1 MKKVLKYTAILFT
14 ITLIITLTKVF
25 AYTFNDINLPA
36 FKATHVSRSQ
46 EKVSFDTIQCAQKVY
61 AKDVLT
67 GTARDV
73 EIRLHGQTEGAL
85 DTNWITITTKATN
98 LNSNNPGSYVLFLRA
113 KKSTITETKYYGHWS
128 PTAIRTAC

>member
-46 EKVSFDTIQCAQKVY
+46 EKVSFDTI
-61 AKDVLT
+61 
-67 GTARDV
+67 
-73 EIRLHGQTEGAL
+73 
-85 DTNWITITTKATN
+85 
-98 LNSNNPGSYVLFLRA
+98 
-113 KKSTITETKYYGHWS
+113 
-128 PTAIRTAC
+128 

>member
-14 ITLIITLTKVF
+14 ITLIITLTKAF

-46 EKVSFDTIQCAQKVY
+46 EKVSFDTIQYAQKVY

-98 LNSNNPGSYVLFLRA
+98 LNSNNPGSYVMFLRA

-128 PTAIRTAC
+128 PSAIRTAC